1 MADNSLSNQLSKD
14 DIENLRSLKPGTVV
28 DLQIATPTAPKRVRV
43 AYVGMDIPNCLVFQV
58 PASAKWMTIRDLL
71 FVENDLVV
79 RYVLEGT
86 VGQVIAFRST
96 VLKLLSKPSGLLI
109 TSFPERVESI
119 GLRSSKRAQPGI
131 AVSVSSEIAGPGAK
145 TTGIVVDIS
154 NKGCRLAMPVNP
166 DWPVLDEGV
175 VLTLSF
181 RVGDT
186 ENSLKAIVKNQH
198 PEEDF
203 VYYGLQFDSDE
214 KVVSDVLAKHTL
226 IT

>member
-1 MADNSLSNQLSKD
+1 MADKSLSDQLSKD

-28 DLQIATPTAPKRVRV
+28 DLQVTTPTAPKRVRV
-43 AYVGMDIPNCLVFQV
+43 AYVGMEIPNCLIFQV
-58 PASAKWMTIRDLL
+58 PTTAKWMTVRDLL
-71 FVENDLVV
+71 VVDNDLVV

-86 VGQVIAFRST
+86 VGQVIAFRTS

-109 TSFPERVESI
+109 TSFPDRVESI

-131 AVSVSSEIAGPGAK
+131 AVSVSSDVVSSGTK

-166 DWPVLDEGV
+166 DWPILEEGSK
-175 VLTLSF
+175 LSLNF
-181 RVGDT
+181 RVGEQ
-186 ENSLKAIVKNQH
+186 ENTLIASVKNQH

-203 VYYGLQFDSDE
+203 VYYGLQFDNDE
-214 KVVSDVLAKHTL
+214 KAVSAVLAKHTL